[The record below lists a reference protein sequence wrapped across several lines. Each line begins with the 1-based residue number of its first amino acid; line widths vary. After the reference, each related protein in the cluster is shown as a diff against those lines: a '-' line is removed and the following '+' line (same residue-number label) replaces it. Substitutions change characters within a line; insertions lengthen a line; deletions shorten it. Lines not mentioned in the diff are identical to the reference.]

1 MHFIIFNFKS
11 GPSKQI
17 ALINQQQHL
26 KQKINFGDQEME
38 IDIQKS
44 KAESTK
50 IDPKTS
56 PFHSNSDEIQGIKLE
71 IKEKEN
77 CRGIDLQ
84 EKVEIKLEKEEFQSY
99 ILVRYGTLQV
109 VLIYRN

>member
-1 MHFIIFNFKS
+1 MHCISLIFNFKS
-11 GPSKQI
+11 GPSKQ
-17 ALINQQQHL
+17 QQHL
-26 KQKINFGDQEME
+26 KQKRNFGDQEME

-99 ILVRYGTLQV
+99 ILEP
-109 VLIYRN
+109 IYRN

>member
-1 MHFIIFNFKS
+1 MFSIVGNNS
-11 GPSKQI
+11 GNSV
-17 ALINQQQHL
+17 
-26 KQKINFGDQEME
+26 
-38 IDIQKS
+38 
-44 KAESTK
+44 
-50 IDPKTS
+50 IDPKKF
-56 PFHSNSDEIQGIKLE
+56 PFNSDEVQEIKVE
-71 IKEKEN
+71 IKEDDVDDFGSKS